1 MRMDDTRQAQAWV
14 DDEIARL
21 RGLGF
26 DDLLALAAQKP
37 EHRPVQTP
45 DGRMLALES
54 QVIWDDPKKKNLR
67 VLVDVWDPSSRGLST
82 SIARSD
88 FIRSPDG
95 FVGE

>member
-1 MRMDDTRQAQAWV
+1 MDDTRQAQAWV

-37 EHRPVQTP
+37 GHRAVQTP
-45 DGRMLALES
+45 DGRMLVLET
-54 QVIWDDPKKKNLR
+54 QVFWDGPKKKNLR